1 MTPEEDKYY
10 VLGNVLAG
18 LTMLEE
24 SEAFA
29 AHIPEVRSNLVMA
42 LADAK
47 GPDEV
52 VGIPGRITSVKGKAR
67 AAALPALGGSKNTA
81 RIILSAQHELPF
93 LRAAIE
99 LKYASET
106 VAVME
111 SMDLEPQSLE
121 DVFDDNLEPE
131 ARLAL
136 AGRIFKQSYS
146 KNHGFCVPYTTG
158 GFSREG
164 AIIVLGETA
173 VKVAGKKRPI
183 LKNKGVCAL
192 PADDVFHIP

>member
-1 MTPEEDKYY
+1 MTPDEDKYY
-10 VLGNVLAG
+10 VLGNVVTG

-29 AHIPEVRSNLVMA
+29 TYIPEVRSNLVMA
-42 LADAK
+42 LANAK
-47 GPDEV
+47 GPGEV

-67 AAALPALGGSKNTA
+67 AAALPALGGSRNTA

-106 VAVME
+106 VAVMKD
-111 SMDLEPQSLE
+111 MGLAPQSLE
-121 DVFDDNLEPE
+121 DVFDENLEPE
-131 ARLAL
+131 AMLAL
-136 AGRIFKQSYS
+136 AGRIFKQAYS
-146 KNHGFCVPYTTG
+146 EKHGICVPYTTG

-164 AIIVLGETA
+164 AIIVLGKTA
-173 VKVAGKKRPI
+173 VKVAGKAIEIAELCQK
-183 LKNKGVCAL
+183 K
-192 PADDVFHIP
+192 

>member
-1 MTPEEDKYY
+1 MTPDEDKYY
-10 VLGNVLAG
+10 VLGNVVAG

-47 GPDEV
+47 EPGEV
-52 VGIPGRITSVKGKAR
+52 VGIPGRITSVNGTAR
-67 AAALPALGGSKNTA
+67 ASAHPALGGSRNTA
-81 RIILSAQHELPF
+81 RIILNAQRELPF

-106 VAVME
+106 VTVME
-111 SMDLEPQSLE
+111 DMGLAPQSLE
-121 DVFDDNLEPE
+121 DVFDENLEPE
-131 ARLAL
+131 ARLEL
-136 AGRIFKQSYS
+136 AGRIFRQSYS
-146 KNHGFCVPYTTG
+146 EKQGVCVPYTTG
-158 GFSREG
+158 GYSREG

-173 VKVAGKKRPI
+173 VYVAGKAIEITKRC
-183 LKNKGVCAL
+183 LRKL
-192 PADDVFHIP
+192 